1 MSTTP
6 GETPR
11 AVLPNE
17 LILEITKYLSRKDLL
32 NARYVN
38 RNFSNVTASLLF
50 RSVTLSTDS
59 DDLAIFLGIS
69 KSEHIRVHIKEIVCD
84 STHHGTSWA
93 ACLDLF
99 YLLMALPRIRLFRNL
114 EDITLRMPVRES
126 DNEESDRT
134 VRTVTRWM
142 LDMAFRCLAGSWTE
156 GVQDT
161 IAEKLSKE
169 FRHRFEFDRSPN
181 EFPKTPIPIK
191 TIKLFDLEDEVTN
204 ELTNE
209 IINTWSFQTVMNLK
223 SLVGMEIQ
231 TGRDEW
237 RLSKTY
243 PRPRLMQALGHTWL
257 TPKLAS
263 KLQSL
268 SLSSEY
274 PWGYLPK
281 MDFRVIGIEGLENLK
296 VLSLGN
302 YQFSHRWQIEW
313 FGALP
318 IEELRLT
325 NCGVLRSDNNLHQ
338 RTLETTDTVVRDSK
352 GKTHRLSNEGYY
364 VTGSQS
370 GARHSPPLES
380 HLRWKHFFSHWA
392 KSMTNLKFFKIE
404 KHASEHAEYSHEVPR
419 RPMSI
424 DPTSKYRPTKDIF
437 DYFDNG
443 PDFHEWWLD
452 VESAARYEAEDYGMT
467 TYSSFVEEEERKEDY
482 EALKKLLA
490 VVKERAGPGCLEEA
504 VLDHKGRWV

>member
-6 GETPR
+6 GQTPR

-17 LILEITKYLSRKDLL
+17 LIIKITKHFSRKDLL
-32 NARYVN
+32 NARFVDRY
-38 RNFSNVTASLLF
+38 FSDLAASSLF
-50 RSVTLSTDS
+50 RSVTLSTDP
-59 DDLAIFLGIS
+59 DDIAAFLGIS
-69 KSEHIRVHIKEIVCD
+69 KSEHIRVHVKEIVCD

-93 ACLDLF
+93 AYLDLF

-114 EDITLRMPVRES
+114 EDFTLRMPVRAS
-126 DNEESDRT
+126 GNGDGDRT

-142 LDMAFRCLAGSWTE
+142 LDIAFRCLAGSWTE
-156 GVQDT
+156 GVQDI
-161 IAEKLSKE
+161 IAKKLSKE
-169 FRHRFEFDRSPN
+169 LRHRFEYSRSPN

-191 TIKLFDLEDEVTN
+191 TIKLLDLEDEVTD

-223 SLVGMEIQ
+223 SLVSMEIQ
-231 TGRDEW
+231 TERDEW
-237 RLSKTY
+237 RLRKTY
-243 PRPRLMQALGHTWL
+243 PRPRLMQALDHTWL

-325 NCGVLRSDNNLHQ
+325 NCGVLRSDNNLRE
-338 RTLETTDTVVRDSK
+338 RTLEITDTVVQDSK
-352 GKTHRLSNEGYY
+352 GKIHRFSNEGYY
-364 VTGSQS
+364 ITGSQ
-370 GARHSPPLES
+370 GGTRHSPPLES

-392 KSMTNLKFFKIE
+392 ESMTNLKFFKIE
-404 KHASEHAEYSHEVPR
+404 KHASEHAKYSYEIPR
-419 RPMSI
+419 TRYCI
-424 DPTSKYRPTKDIF
+424 DPTSKYRPTKDTC

-443 PDFHEWWLD
+443 PDFNEWWLD
-452 VESAARYEAEDYGMT
+452 VRSAVRGEAEVDGMII
-467 TYSSFVEEEERKEDY
+467 YSSFVREEERKEDY

-490 VVKERAGPGCLEEA
+490 VVKERAGPGGLDEA
-504 VLDHKGRWV
+504 MLDHKGR

>member
-1 MSTTP
+1 MSTTQ

-17 LILEITKYLSRKDLL
+17 LIFEITKHLSRKDLL
-32 NARYVN
+32 NARFVDRY
-38 RNFSNVTASLLF
+38 FSNVAASLLF
-50 RSVTLSTDS
+50 RSVTLGTDP
-59 DDLAIFLGIS
+59 DDLAIFLSIS
-69 KSEHIRVHIKEIVCD
+69 KSEHIRVHVKEIVCD
-84 STHHGTSWA
+84 STHAGTSWA

-99 YLLMALPRIRLFRNL
+99 YFLMALPHIRLFRNL
-114 EDITLRMPVRES
+114 EDITFRMHVWAS
-126 DNEESDRT
+126 DNEEWDRT

-142 LDMAFRCLAGSWTE
+142 LDIVFRCLAGSWTE

-169 FRHRFEFDRSPN
+169 LRHRFEFARSPN
-181 EFPKTPIPIK
+181 EFPKTPIPIN
-191 TIKLFDLEDEVTN
+191 TIKLSDLEDEVTD

-209 IINTWSFQTVMNLK
+209 IINTWSFQAVMNLK

-243 PRPRLMQALGHTWL
+243 PRPRLMQAFGRTWF

-281 MDFRVIGIEGLENLK
+281 MDFRVIGVEGLENLK
-296 VLSLGN
+296 ALSLGN
-302 YQFSHRWQIEW
+302 YQFSHWWQIEW

-325 NCGVLRSDNNLHQ
+325 NCGVLRSDNNLRQ

-352 GKTHRLSNEGYY
+352 GETHRFSNEGYY
-364 VTGSQS
+364 ITGSRG
-370 GARHSPPLES
+370 GARHSPSLES
-380 HLRWKHFFSHWA
+380 HLR
-392 KSMTNLKFFKIE
+392 
-404 KHASEHAEYSHEVPR
+404 
-419 RPMSI
+419 
-424 DPTSKYRPTKDIF
+424 
-437 DYFDNG
+437 
-443 PDFHEWWLD
+443 
-452 VESAARYEAEDYGMT
+452 
-467 TYSSFVEEEERKEDY
+467 
-482 EALKKLLA
+482 
-490 VVKERAGPGCLEEA
+490 
-504 VLDHKGRWV
+504 